1 MKAMRVLGALL
12 MAALAG
18 CAYTHL
24 EKPRLEVVDV
34 QMLKGDLLQ
43 QQLKVRM
50 RVQNPNNRELPV
62 AGITYELAVAGE
74 AFAHGDSEK
83 NFVVQ
88 FPVVVPALGS
98 AEFDVNVTANAATA
112 LLKILSAGRKLE
124 SVDYRLTGKVA
135 LSSGLLR
142 SIPFDQKGIVNL
154 R

>member
-1 MKAMRVLGALL
+1 MKVMRVPAALLLMWMLGA
-12 MAALAG
+12 
-18 CAYTHL
+18 CTYSHF

-34 QMLKGDLLQ
+34 QLLKGDLLQ
-43 QQLKVRM
+43 QQLKLRM
-50 RVQNPNNRELPV
+50 RVQNPNDRQLPV

-74 AFAHGDSEK
+74 AFAHGESER
-83 NFVVQ
+83 NFM
-88 FPVVVPALGS
+88 VPALGS

-135 LSSGLLR
+135 LSSGMLR